1 MTEEKFYIQLEQGL
15 SSLSEDEKKDIIRDF
30 REHFAS
36 ARAEGKTD
44 VEIIEALGPVDL
56 LADELLEAYAEPP
69 TETTVDM
76 EPINVPTFRNVDI
89 VSDSADLTIIP
100 SKDDK
105 PYINVRDKDGKTTT
119 KMDVVNDTLKIRISR
134 ENAVK
139 KFFFIQIN
147 VNFSSDVHVII
158 QLPQKL
164 YEQIMIKNDNGK
176 IQMAEQQAKSMYLET
191 DNGKIILKSLLAS
204 KMKAETDNGRIEIE
218 KCNVTN
224 GVFSTDNGRIAAKNS
239 KAEKFEFSTDN
250 GRIELNEVLGEIHA
264 TTDNGRIEGYI
275 PTITKP
281 IVFKSDNGSLTL
293 KTDEKI
299 ENATLTAKSD
309 FGRIS
314 VYGEKGK
321 SFVFGEGNIPIRLK
335 TDSGRITVITASMQ
349 EV

>member
-1 MTEEKFYIQLEQGL
+1 MTEEIFYNQLEQGL
-15 SSLSEDEKKDIIRDF
+15 KSLSDEEIADIIRDF

-44 VEIIEALGPVDL
+44 EEIIESLGPVDL
-56 LADELLEAYAEPP
+56 LAEELLEAYAEP
-69 TETTVDM
+69 TTGTTLEM
-76 EPINVPTFRNVDI
+76 EPINVPNFNKIDI
-89 VSDSADLTIIP
+89 TSDSADLTIIP
-100 SKDDK
+100 SKDEK
-105 PYINVRDKDGKTTT
+105 PYIHVRDKDGKTIT
-119 KMDVVNDTLKIRISR
+119 KMDVVNGTLKIRISR
-134 ENAVK
+134 ENSFK
-139 KFFFIQIN
+139 KFFFFQVN
-147 VNFSSDVHVII
+147 VNFSSDVHVTI

-164 YEQIMIKNDNGK
+164 YEQILIKNDNGK
-176 IQMAEQQAKSMYLET
+176 IQMAEHQAKSIGLET

-204 KMKAETDNGRIEIE
+204 KINAETDNGRIEIE
-218 KCNVTN
+218 KSHFTHA
-224 GVFSTDNGRIAAKNS
+224 VFSTDNGQIVTKNS
-239 KAEKFEFSTDN
+239 KALKFEFSTDN
-250 GRIELNEVLGEIHA
+250 GRIELDDVLGEILA

-299 ENATLTAKSD
+299 EDATLSVKSD

-335 TDSGRITVITASMQ
+335 TDAGRITVTTASMH